1 MGKSNVMSYELT
13 SIPCYKCLLVPVCR
27 HKFFRQ
33 LTNDCKLVN
42 DHFTKCKPWYVGE
55 SRKEVYDCL
64 SPTQWKIKRN
74 SKDNGWIFT
83 QSLRPVKINQK
94 IKITQKI

>member
-1 MGKSNVMSYELT
+1 MSYGYDISLV
-13 SIPCYKCLLVPVCR
+13 PCYKCLLVPRCR
-27 HKFFRQ
+27 HKFFRD
-33 LTNDCKLVN
+33 LTNDCTLVN
-42 DHFTKCKPWYVGE
+42 DYFNKCNPWYTGE

-74 SKDNGWIFT
+74 SKDNGWILT
-83 QSLRPVKINQK
+83 QGVRPVKINQK